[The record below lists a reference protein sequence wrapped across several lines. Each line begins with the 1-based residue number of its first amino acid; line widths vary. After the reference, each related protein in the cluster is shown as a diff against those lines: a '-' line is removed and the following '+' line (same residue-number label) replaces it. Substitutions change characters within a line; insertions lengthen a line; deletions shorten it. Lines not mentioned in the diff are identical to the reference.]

1 MSKKLDEKVKSKLK
15 SYLTDKGVSIDGL
28 TEAEISGLYWEVL
41 SENIEEE
48 EKTTVT
54 SYDLT
59 DDNDSSKFNDELDK
73 TDPEKINVGDGQA
86 TIEEEDLVEV
96 DKTQVMKFDLK
107 SGQDVQALQQM
118 LDKGVDSAKLTIGTD
133 GTISLS
139 EEDIRAVMV
148 NSQNPIMS
156 KTELLEEI
164 RNQIISED
172 NKYEDELNSG
182 DNDYSRNLDPDAV
195 RDMGRDI
202 YNNIRSAAQE
212 KFGTTPNMGSAS
224 MAMATSLSNILTFE
238 QNKQQELTELAVKLI
253 REKYPQLTEDVV
265 DIDAQITGHPQL
277 GGRPIVK
284 GQLQTNRGTSPAPQG
299 KSDDELKPEV
309 TKRRIINGMTH
320 GAARKGQNL
329 YHLASDELSRI
340 SPNATRDY
348 SKLMASNDFLYWAM
362 DRDTINQQAQ
372 GGDHAGNVKVTL
384 DPETRKPKIVAQGM
398 TFPFLLHEL
407 TKGVMEL
414 MSLHGTSE
422 DDDVRKYVEDKTDT
436 MEAEPDDIRL
446 GVGIWEKVSRFI
458 DVDDGEH
465 EALFYHKLVT
475 LPAEHFNE
483 LIKGLLRN
491 DQDSISEIQSI
502 ADEASEDLRNER
514 YEDATGGYGE
524 EDEESEVEDTDD
536 EYTDPLLNDLLGGG
550 SSEETSGEPDYE
562 NMSRRE
568 LQDLMDDAL
577 DNGDF
582 EMAKKIGPYLH

>member
-1 MSKKLDEKVKSKLK
+1 MSKKLDEAVKSKLK
-15 SYLTDKGVSIDGL
+15 TYLINKGVSVDGL
-28 TEAEISGLYWEVL
+28 TETEISGLYWEVL
-41 SENIEEE
+41 SEAI
-48 EKTTVT
+48 
-54 SYDLT
+54 
-59 DDNDSSKFNDELDK
+59 
-73 TDPEKINVGDGQA
+73 
-86 TIEEEDLVEV
+86 
-96 DKTQVMKFDLK
+96 K
-107 SGQDVQALQQM
+107 S
-118 LDKGVDSAKLTIGTD
+118 
-133 GTISLS
+133 S
-139 EEDIRAVMV
+139 EEDPMDIKKAKDLAKKEKDTVITYVDGKAVQV
-148 NSQNPIMS
+148 TEDGDVLGEEEIEDIVRENQNPIMS
-156 KTELLEEI
+156 KSQLLEEI

-172 NKYEDELNSG
+172 NKYDGELESG
-182 DNDYSRNLDPDAV
+182 DNDYSKHLDPDSV
-195 RDMGRDI
+195 RDMGREI

-212 KFGTTPNMGSAS
+212 KFGTTPNLTSAS
-224 MAMATSLSNILTFE
+224 MVMARSLSNILMFE
-238 QNKQQELTELAVKLI
+238 QNKKDELAELAIKLI

-265 DIDAQITGHPQL
+265 DIDAQITGHPQM
-277 GGRPIVK
+277 GGRPIEK
-284 GQLQTNRGTSPAPQG
+284 GQLQMKKGTSPAPQG

-340 SPNATRDY
+340 SPNATSDY
-348 SKLMASNDFLYWAM
+348 SKLMASNDFVYWAM
-362 DRDTINQQAQ
+362 DRETINQQSQ
-372 GGDHAGNVKVTL
+372 GGEHAGNVKVTL

-458 DVDDGEH
+458 DVEDGEH

-475 LPAEHFNE
+475 LPAEHFNG

-491 DQDSISEIQSI
+491 DQGSIEELQSI

-514 YEDATGGYGE
+514 YEDATGGYDEDGE
-524 EDEESEVEDTDD
+524 ETSDYGDEDSEGD
-536 EYTDPLLNDLLGGG
+536 YTDPLLNDLLGG
-550 SSEETSGEPDYE
+550 SSEETSGEPDYG
-562 NMSRRE
+562 NMSKRE

-577 DNGDF
+577 DSGDF
-582 EMAKKIGPYLH
+582 DLAKKIGPYLH

>member
-1 MSKKLDEKVKSKLK
+1 MSKKLDEAVKAKLK
-15 SYLTDKGVSIDGL
+15 TYLSDKGVSIDGL
-28 TEAEISGLYWEVL
+28 DESEINGLYWEML
-41 SENIEEE
+41 SEAI
-48 EKTTVT
+48 
-54 SYDLT
+54 
-59 DDNDSSKFNDELDK
+59 
-73 TDPEKINVGDGQA
+73 
-86 TIEEEDLVEV
+86 
-96 DKTQVMKFDLK
+96 K
-107 SGQDVQALQQM
+107 S
-118 LDKGVDSAKLTIGTD
+118 
-133 GTISLS
+133 S
-139 EEDIRAVMV
+139 EEDPMEIGKAKDLAKKEKDTVITYV
-148 NSQNPIMS
+148 DGKPVQVSEDGDVLGEEEIEDIVQENQNPIMS

-284 GQLQTNRGTSPAPQG
+284 GQLQMNRGTSPAPQG

-524 EDEESEVEDTDD
+524 DEEETSEYGDEDTEGD
-536 EYTDPLLNDLLGGG
+536 YTDPLLNDLLGG

-582 EMAKKIGPYLH
+582 EMAKKIGQIGRAHV

>member
-41 SENIEEE
+41 SEAITSSEKDPMDIDKAKDLAKKEKDTVITYVDGKAVQVTEDGDVLGEEE
-48 EKTTVT
+48 I
-54 SYDLT
+54 
-59 DDNDSSKFNDELDK
+59 DDIVREN
-73 TDPEKINVGDGQA
+73 
-86 TIEEEDLVEV
+86 
-96 DKTQVMKFDLK
+96 
-107 SGQDVQALQQM
+107 
-118 LDKGVDSAKLTIGTD
+118 
-133 GTISLS
+133 
-139 EEDIRAVMV
+139 
-148 NSQNPIMS
+148 QNPVMTKI
-156 KTELLEEI
+156 ELIHEM
-164 RNQIISED
+164 RNQIINED
-172 NKYEDELNSG
+172 NKYEDELESG

-224 MAMATSLSNILTFE
+224 MAMAQSLSNILMFE
-238 QNKQQELTELAVKLI
+238 QNKKQELTELAVKLI

-265 DIDAQITGHPQL
+265 DIDAQITGHPQM
-277 GGRPIVK
+277 GGRPIQK
-284 GQLQTNRGTSPAPQG
+284 DNLQMTRGTSPAPEG
-299 KSDDELKPEV
+299 KSEEELKPEV

-362 DRDTINQQAQ
+362 DRDTINQQSQ
-372 GGDHAGNVKVTL
+372 SGEHAGNVKVTL

-458 DVDDGEH
+458 DVEDGEH

-514 YEDATGGYGE
+514 YEDATGGYE
-524 EDEESEVEDTDD
+524 EDEEETSDYGDEDTEGD
-536 EYTDPLLNDLLGGG
+536 YTDPLLNDLLGG
-550 SSEETSGEPDYE
+550 SSEETGGEPDYE
-562 NMSRRE
+562 NMSKRE

-582 EMAKKIGPYLH
+582 ELVDKLRKHLF